1 MPTELI
7 KMINIVA
14 ILKVKNRQAFDEF
27 ESKAISILRSYNGEL
42 ITAFEPEKHEKVEVH
57 FIQFPTMSEFSNYKK
72 APELE
77 ALGELRLKAIQSTK
91 IYVSEKVK
99 KYESDSK

>member
-14 ILKVKNRQAFDEF
+14 ILEVKNRQAFDEF

-42 ITAFEPEKHEKVEVH
+42 ITAFEPEKHEKIEVH

-72 APELE
+72 APELA

-91 IYVSEKVK
+91 IICFRESEKV
-99 KYESDSK
+99 